1 MMSEG
6 SGPASDDPLAD
17 LRADLARRG
26 ELTPAA
32 LADRLQADQA
42 RRWRAGRGVPVEA
55 YRELLPESGGPP
67 GLIVEL
73 ILGEILLRRERGE
86 RPDPA
91 EYTRRFPDL
100 AGALADAD
108 ELRRFQNE
116 AVAVAL
122 LDHPGMVPIYKVG
135 QHDGQ
140 HYFSMKLVAGG
151 SLAPVLDRYR
161 ADPRAAATLAAE
173 AVAHAHA
180 RGVLHRD
187 LKPANILVD
196 AEGRPYVTDFGL
208 AKRVAADLESTASGA
223 IAGTPA
229 YMAPEQATG
238 RRGAI
243 TTATDVYGLGAV
255 FYALMTGRAPFGGDS
270 VLETLDAVRNAP
282 PDPPRRLNA
291 SVPRDLETICLKCL
305 EKEPR
310 SRYPT
315 AQVLAEDLRAWL
327 DSRPI
332 AARRVGPAERA
343 RLWCRR
349 KPAVAALSAA
359 VALAVVGGAA
369 ATITVQAAS
378 NRALDRKNPELSD
391 ALGRESHANAEL
403 AAANQRVEQ
412 RYGLA
417 VDAIKMFHTG
427 VSEDF
432 LFKEEKFNELRC
444 DRPKRF
450 SLIDRGLFQ
459 SPLCS
464 GNALCPCARVLC

>member
-1 MMSEG
+1 M
-6 SGPASDDPLAD
+6 
-17 LRADLARRG
+17 
-26 ELTPAA
+26 
-32 LADRLQADQA
+32 
-42 RRWRAGRGVPVEA
+42 
-55 YRELLPESGGPP
+55 
-67 GLIVEL
+67 
-73 ILGEILLRRERGE
+73 
-86 RPDPA
+86 
-91 EYTRRFPDL
+91 
-100 AGALADAD
+100 
-108 ELRRFQNE
+108 
-116 AVAVAL
+116 
-122 LDHPGMVPIYKVG
+122 
-135 QHDGQ
+135 
-140 HYFSMKLVAGG
+140 
-151 SLAPVLDRYR
+151 
-161 ADPRAAATLAAE
+161 
-173 AVAHAHA
+173 
-180 RGVLHRD
+180 LHRD

-229 YMAPEQATG
+229 YMAPEQASG

-255 FYALMTGRAPFGGDS
+255 LYALMTGRAPFGGDS

-310 SRYPT
+310 RRYPT

-359 VALAVVGGAA
+359 VAVAVVGGAA

-432 LFKEEKFNELRC
+432 LFKEEKFKELRC
-444 DRPKRF
+444 DRPTPPRIN
-450 SLIDRGLFQ
+450 LLR
-459 SPLCS
+459 
-464 GNALCPCARVLC
+464 CARTESTTRLAVRRLGRRPQQRRNSVRSFSSATFCPK